1 MVSRPKGNRQ
11 LGDEKMTNGYKTHDE
26 LTADQKAE
34 LLERMEWENAEED
47 VTEER
52 MREEYGNTMF
62 TDDDFTCSANG
73 GEDANEEMPS
83 VHELADAL
91 HEANEKIRELA
102 GCIKKLDYEMWCDI
116 ETPNFDY
123 LLRRAGIEVETR
135 FAGMDVF
142 SELEVAV

>member
-1 MVSRPKGNRQ
+1 MA
-11 LGDEKMTNGYKTHDE
+11 NGYKTYDE

-34 LLERMEWENAEED
+34 LRDRMEWENAEGD

-52 MREEYGNTMF
+52 MRKEYGCTMF
-62 TDDDFTCSANG
+62 TDEDFSCSAP
-73 GEDANEEMPS
+73 PS
-83 VHELADAL
+83 VKELADAL

-102 GCIKKLDYEMWCDI
+102 DCIKKLDYGMWSDI

-123 LLRRAGIEVETR
+123 LLRRAGIEVKPR

>member
-1 MVSRPKGNRQ
+1 MA
-11 LGDEKMTNGYKTHDE
+11 NGYKTYDE

-34 LLERMEWENAEED
+34 LRDRMEWENAEGE

-52 MREEYGNTMF
+52 MREEYGCTMF
-62 TDDDFTCSANG
+62 TDDDFSCSAHG
-73 GEDANEEMPS
+73 GEDANAGIPS

-102 GCIKKLDYEMWCDI
+102 ECIKKLDYGMWSDI

-135 FAGMDVF
+135 FADTDVF

>member
-1 MVSRPKGNRQ
+1 
-11 LGDEKMTNGYKTHDE
+11 MTNGYKTYDE

-34 LLERMEWENAEED
+34 LLERMEWENAEGD

-62 TDDDFTCSANG
+62 TDDDFTCSACG
-73 GEDANEEMPS
+73 GEDANAEMPS

-102 GCIKKLDYEMWCDI
+102 DCIRKLDYGMWSEI

-123 LLRRAGIEVETR
+123 LLRRAGIEVKPR
-135 FAGMDVF
+135 FAGMDLF